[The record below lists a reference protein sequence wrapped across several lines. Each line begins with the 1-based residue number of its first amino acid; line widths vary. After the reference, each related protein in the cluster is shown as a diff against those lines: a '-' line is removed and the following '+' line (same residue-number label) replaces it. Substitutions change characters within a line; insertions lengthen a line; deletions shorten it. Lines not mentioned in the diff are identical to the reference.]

1 MSPVTDPAAVMLVL
15 AGLAYRGFYFL
26 RISPILED
34 PHERAVRRAIADGL
48 RAVVPVIGEW
58 ELVWGPATKDRDDF
72 DQSAMYVARSKAN
85 PQRLAV
91 AIRGT
96 DPISITD
103 WTRGDFDVAR
113 PSPWPFGGVG
123 ATVSGSTASG
133 LNTLLGLAEP
143 PPSRLGELVEEAIFR
158 VNQFVPDAV
167 AAIVRRIPRDPL
179 DLITTL
185 LRKDFEQWRKRI
197 EEEGAQVVAEAVVLL
212 LKELSE
218 RQFQVMD
225 WPSPAPTGSGATL
238 LDFLMRASK
247 DGALEVLVTGHSKGG
262 ALAPALALFLAET
275 RSRWDPKGNASIGC
289 YAFAG
294 PTPGNAAFG
303 ERVNA
308 QLGREKLRV
317 INASDIVIHA
327 WDQAGLKSIAEL
339 YAGSLAWTKPILDAV
354 RTEVTQ
360 DHYAPVSLP
369 TRVFDGLAAAPIPA
383 NNAALEIPYQHLES
397 YLAYFGLLDC
407 KPRIDTLML
416 LLGEG

>member
-1 MSPVTDPAAVMLVL
+1 MDPAAVMLVL

-26 RISPILED
+26 RILRVLED
-34 PHERAVRRAIADGL
+34 PHERAVRRAVAAGL
-48 RAVVPVIGEW
+48 RAVAPVIGEW

-103 WTRGDFDVAR
+103 WTRGDLDVAQ
-113 PSPWPFGGVG
+113 PSPWPFGAAG

-133 LNTLLGLAEP
+133 LNTLLELAEP

-158 VNQFVPDAV
+158 VSGFVPDAF
-167 AAIVRRIPRDPL
+167 AAIVRRIPRDPALVL
-179 DLITTL
+179 DLITTR
-185 LRKDFEQWRKRI
+185 LRKDFEQWRRRI
-197 EEEGAQVVAEAVVLL
+197 EDEGAQVVAEAVVLL

-218 RQFQVMD
+218 RRIQVMD

-275 RSRWDPKGNASIGC
+275 RSRWDLNGNASIGC

-303 ERVNA
+303 QRVNA

-317 INASDIVIHA
+317 INTSDIVTHA
-327 WDQAGLKSIAEL
+327 WDQAGLKSIALL
-339 YAGSLAWTKPILDAV
+339 YAGSLAWMAPILDAV
-354 RTEVTQ
+354 SREVTQ
-360 DHYAPVSLP
+360 THYAPVGLP
-369 TRVFDGLAAAPIPA
+369 TCVFDGLATAPIPA
-383 NNAALEIPYQHLES
+383 DDAALEIPYQHLES